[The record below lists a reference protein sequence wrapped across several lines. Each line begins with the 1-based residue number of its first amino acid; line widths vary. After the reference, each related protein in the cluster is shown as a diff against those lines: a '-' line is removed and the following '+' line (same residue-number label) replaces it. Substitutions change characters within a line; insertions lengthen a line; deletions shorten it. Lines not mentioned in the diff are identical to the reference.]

1 VESDRLGDPQGVGE
15 SQHPKVSRDVLE
27 TIRRRTMKRYRGV
40 LVFRY
45 YQQVEVEAES
55 QEEAES
61 AMFAELNLS
70 KAEGESEV
78 LDIEEIKE

>member
-1 VESDRLGDPQGVGE
+1 
-15 SQHPKVSRDVLE
+15 
-27 TIRRRTMKRYRGV
+27 MKRYRGV

-61 AMFAELNLS
+61 AMLAEFNLS
-70 KAEGESEV
+70 KADGECEV
-78 LDIEEIKE
+78 LDMEEIKGETK

>member
-1 VESDRLGDPQGVGE
+1 MLGE
-15 SQHPKVSRDVLE
+15 N
-27 TIRRRTMKRYRGV
+27 MKRYRGV

-70 KAEGESEV
+70 KAEGESEL
-78 LDIEEIKE
+78 LDVEEITGETK

>member
-1 VESDRLGDPQGVGE
+1 MLGVN
-15 SQHPKVSRDVLE
+15 
-27 TIRRRTMKRYRGV
+27 MKRYRGV

-70 KAEGESEV
+70 KAEGESEL
-78 LDIEEIKE
+78 LDVEEIKE